1 MKLEGISHIS
11 GFNDCYAYNKDELIV
26 NIRTNKTIKK
36 VVIFADDPYINGC
49 STSAPWDGQPY
60 EMQLKY
66 ELKHEFIYSVTLR
79 PRYKRLQYYFRLTDD
94 NNETMVY
101 QESGIVSEEEFQKK
115 IFREYFKFAWM
126 NEADISVHPKW
137 VENTYW
143 YQIFPDRFCREEAPF
158 EGTLSKWD
166 DLSSFG
172 HNVFYGGNLKGAMSR
187 LEYLHELGV
196 NGIYFNP
203 LFVSD
208 SNHKY
213 NIDDYLHIDPNF
225 GSNVD
230 LKLLVEKAHSLGIK
244 VMIDAVFNHSGL
256 GFFAWKDVVENRR
269 NSKYYD
275 WFFINDEENFT
286 ITHKSTKDSRFY
298 SFAFVDNMPKL
309 NTNNPEVM
317 SYFIEVCKKWID
329 MWDIDGIRFD
339 VGNEISHAFI
349 KKLHAELKAYR
360 KDLFLLGEIWVN
372 SSQYLQGDE
381 YDSVMNYPYLENLS
395 NFFLDKSR
403 TAEDFKYAV
412 NFCYSMYQK
421 QVNENIFNLFDSH
434 DIDRMYT
441 RVKSYDAFIQML
453 VILST
458 LPGSPCIYYGTEIAM
473 EGEND
478 PYCRYP
484 MRWDIVEDKSRED
497 TFKAVQSL
505 IKMRLS
511 NSEFLGDSYRF
522 EKTEGRLVCYERNG
536 IRVYLNADETDRA
549 VAFDKESEILFSH
562 KASGN
567 MLKAGGA
574 LVVRLKK

>member
-1 MKLEGISHIS
+1 
-11 GFNDCYAYNKDELIV
+11 
-26 NIRTNKTIKK
+26 
-36 VVIFADDPYINGC
+36 
-49 STSAPWDGQPY
+49 
-60 EMQLKY
+60 
-66 ELKHEFIYSVTLR
+66 
-79 PRYKRLQYYFRLTDD
+79 
-94 NNETMVY
+94 
-101 QESGIVSEEEFQKK
+101 
-115 IFREYFKFAWM
+115 
-126 NEADISVHPKW
+126 
-137 VENTYW
+137 
-143 YQIFPDRFCREEAPF
+143 
-158 EGTLSKWD
+158 
-166 DLSSFG
+166 
-172 HNVFYGGNLKGAMSR
+172 
-187 LEYLHELGV
+187 
-196 NGIYFNP
+196 
-203 LFVSD
+203 
-208 SNHKY
+208 
-213 NIDDYLHIDPNF
+213 
-225 GSNVD
+225 
-230 LKLLVEKAHSLGIK
+230 
-244 VMIDAVFNHSGL
+244 
-256 GFFAWKDVVENRR
+256 
-269 NSKYYD
+269 
-275 WFFINDEENFT
+275 
-286 ITHKSTKDSRFY
+286 
-298 SFAFVDNMPKL
+298 MPKL

-458 LPGSPCIYYGTEIAM
+458 LPGSPCIYYGTEIAI

-522 EKTEGRLVCYERNG
+522 EKTEGRLVSYERNG

-549 VAFDKESEILFSH
+549 LAFDRETEILFSH
-562 KASGN
+562 KAAEN
-567 MLKAGGA
+567 VLKAGGA